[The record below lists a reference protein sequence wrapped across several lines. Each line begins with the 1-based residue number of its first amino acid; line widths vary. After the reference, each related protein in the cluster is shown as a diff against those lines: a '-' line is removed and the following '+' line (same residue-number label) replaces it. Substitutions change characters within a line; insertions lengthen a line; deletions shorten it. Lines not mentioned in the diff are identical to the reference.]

1 MAKQKQ
7 EKSNNW
13 SNYSSTVS
21 AVKSGKITGLYLI
34 SGEEKYAID
43 RLIAFLKSQLVDKNS
58 EALDYYQKDCTN
70 SELSIDEFKSLVGS
84 PPFLSRKRVTVIR
97 NSGWWGARA
106 PSTTKEQDA
115 MKNALTD
122 MPEYACAIFVED
134 KVDNRKKQ
142 LIEAVRENGT
152 LVEISF
158 FSEEQLTKMIT
169 DKLGKHGITLPWDSM
184 TSLISRTDSSMRL
197 IDNELTK
204 IILYCTNTKTRKVD
218 LTLLNQLS
226 VPDVHASVF
235 DMTDAIGQRNVGKA
249 LEILNDLVLLKEP
262 IPKIR
267 LMLSRHFRQL
277 ISVKD
282 AGNGADIASTMK
294 LHPFVAKKLV
304 SQARGFQLDQLEKLY
319 DLCFETD
326 LMVKN
331 GKMEDR
337 MAMEYLLASS
347 VL

>member
-21 AVKSGKITGLYLI
+21 AVKAGKISGMYLI
-34 SGEEKYAID
+34 CGEEKYAID
-43 RLIAFLKSQLVDKNS
+43 RLITFLKSQLVDKNS

-70 SELSIDEFKSLVGS
+70 TELSIDEFQSLVGS

-106 PSTTKEQDA
+106 PSVPKDQEA
-115 MKNALTD
+115 MKKALTGL
-122 MPEYACAIFVED
+122 PEYACAIFVEE

-142 LIEAVRENGT
+142 LIEAARENGT

-169 DKLGKHGITLPWDSM
+169 DKLAKYGISLPWDSM

-204 IILYCTNTKTRKVD
+204 IILYCTNTKTKKVNI
-218 LTLLNQLS
+218 TLLNQLS

-235 DMTDAIGQRNVGKA
+235 DMADAIGQRNVGKA

-277 ISVKD
+277 ICVKD
-282 AGNGADIASTMK
+282 LGSGTEITTALK
-294 LHPFVAKKLV
+294 VQPFVAKKLV
-304 SQARGFQLDQLEKLY
+304 TQARGFTIDQLERLY

-326 LMVKN
+326 IMVKN

-347 VL
+347 VI